1 MMIAWVI
8 YDIENDKA
16 RSKVAK
22 SCKQAGLYRVQLS
35 VFLGTLD
42 AEQKDILSL
51 QLESLIN
58 PDRDKVYIFPMT
70 KLELQQTI
78 LLGQAFDKKLVT
90 DEIKALFL

>member
-1 MMIAWVI
+1 MIAWVI

-51 QLESLIN
+51 QLEALIN
-58 PDRDKVYIFPMT
+58 PERDKIYIFPMS
-70 KLELQQTI
+70 KSELQQTI